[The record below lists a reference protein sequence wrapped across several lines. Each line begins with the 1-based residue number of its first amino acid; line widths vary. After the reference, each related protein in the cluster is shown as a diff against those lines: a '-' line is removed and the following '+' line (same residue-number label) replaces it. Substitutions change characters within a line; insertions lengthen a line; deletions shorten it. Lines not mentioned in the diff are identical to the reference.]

1 MPVEERWSRE
11 YDAVVVGA
19 GNGGMTGST
28 QLALSGKKVLLL
40 EQHNIPG
47 GFSTSF
53 VRGRFEF
60 EASLHELCDVGSPDD
75 PGGVRLL
82 FKELGVDVEWM
93 PVPEAYRLIVPEK
106 KLNVVMPF
114 GVREYIDAM
123 EGYVPGSRPAVTR
136 FLDLADEV
144 VRALQYL
151 ADSRGNPDKKVLMK
165 EYGNFMRT
173 AAYSL
178 DQVCDAVG
186 VTKAARDILYA
197 YWCYLGVPASRMNF
211 TIFAACMN
219 KYLMN
224 GAYIPRYRSTE
235 MALAFERRF
244 RELGG
249 TIECGTR
256 VEKILVENGRVTG
269 VLTAGGERIK
279 TGHVLCNASLPRVY
293 GEMVHPASEVPDMA
307 FRAMNARSAAGAGF
321 VLFLGLDAS
330 PDELGLK
337 DYSYF
342 IYQDTDTE
350 KLYEGF
356 SRLGRP
362 TVQAAV
368 CLNRAIPD
376 CSPPGTTIVS
386 ITCLYK
392 PEAWKGVEPKDYFR
406 LKNELAGYFVDDFEA
421 ATGCSIRGHIEE
433 IDIAAPPTYA
443 RYTGAYQGVIY
454 GYEVDSWDSLMP
466 RMMMMK
472 DDVYIQ
478 GLRFASGWGFRC
490 IGYSSALQCGRTEAL
505 LTLLDMNQD
514 RGGAAS

>member
-1 MPVEERWSRE
+1 MDNRWNRE

-19 GNGGMTGST
+19 GNGGMTAST
-28 QLALSGKKVLLL
+28 QLALLGKRVLLL
-40 EQHNIPG
+40 EQHNIIG

-60 EASLHELCDVGSPDD
+60 EASLHELCDVGSSED
-75 PGGVRLL
+75 PGGVGEL
-82 FKELGVDVEWM
+82 FKELGVEVEWM
-93 PVPEAYRLIVPEK
+93 SVPEAYRLIVPEK
-106 KLNVVMPF
+106 NLNVVMPF
-114 GVREYIDAM
+114 GVSEYIDAM
-123 EGYVPGSRPAVTR
+123 ERYVPGSRPAVTK
-136 FLDLADEV
+136 FMDLADEV
-144 VRALQYL
+144 MRALQYL
-151 ADSRGNPDKKVLMK
+151 AESKGNPDRKVLMG

-173 AAYSL
+173 TAYSL

-186 VTKAARDILYA
+186 VPKAARDILYA
-197 YWCYLGVPASRMNF
+197 YWCYLGVPTSRLNF
-211 TIFAACMN
+211 TIFAAMIN
-219 KYLMN
+219 RYLIK

-256 VEKILVENGRVTG
+256 VEKILVEKGSVTG
-269 VLTAGGERIK
+269 IVTASGERIK

-293 GEMVHPASEVPDMA
+293 GEMVHPESEVPEMA
-307 FRAMNARSAAGAGF
+307 LRSMNARSVAGSGF
-321 VLFLGLDAS
+321 VVFLGLDAS

-342 IYQDTDTE
+342 IYHDTDTDA
-350 KLYEGF
+350 LYDGLY
-356 SRLGRP
+356 RLGRP

-368 CLNRAIPD
+368 CLNRAVPD
-376 CSPPGTTIVS
+376 CSPPGTTIMS

-392 PEAWKGVEPKDYFR
+392 PEAWKDVEPKDYFK
-406 LKNELAGYFVDDFEA
+406 LKNELAGYFIDDFEA

-472 DDVYIQ
+472 DDIYIK

-505 LTLLDMNQD
+505 LTSLDMDQEK
-514 RGGAAS
+514 GGAAS